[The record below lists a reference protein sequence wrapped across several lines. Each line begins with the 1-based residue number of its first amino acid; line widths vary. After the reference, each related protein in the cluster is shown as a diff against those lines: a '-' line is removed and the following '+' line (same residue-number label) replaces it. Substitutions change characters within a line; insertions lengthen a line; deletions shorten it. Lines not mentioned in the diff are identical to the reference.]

1 MISHPPPRGILTCG
15 DGAAIAYHHLPGASP
30 GVMFCTGLMSD
41 MTGDKALC
49 LEDFC
54 RRRGQ
59 GFIRFDY
66 RGHGASSGDIAAG
79 TIGEWADDTVA
90 ILDEVTKGPQVLV
103 GSSMGGWIMLLAA
116 LRRPRRVVGLLGIAA
131 AADFTEDLFASG
143 LTVAQKQAIERQ
155 GFTEIPSDYSDQPY
169 IITKAL
175 IDDGRRHLVLRNKIP
190 LDCPVRLIHGMG
202 DEHVPW
208 RTALA
213 ITEGLRS
220 DDVEVI
226 LVKDGGHR
234 LSEDDDLERL
244 CATLE
249 SLLRRIEK
257 S

>member
-1 MISHPPPRGILTCG
+1 
-15 DGAAIAYHHLPGASP
+15 
-30 GVMFCTGLMSD
+30 MFCTGLMSD
-41 MTGDKALC
+41 MTGGKALC

-79 TIGEWADDTVA
+79 TIGEWADDAVA
-90 ILDEVTKGPQVLV
+90 VLDEATEGPQVLV

-116 LRRPRRVVGLLGIAA
+116 LRRPRRIAGLLGIAA
-131 AADFTEDLFASG
+131 AADFTEDLIANG
-143 LTVAQKQAIERQ
+143 LTAAQKQAIERQ
-155 GFTEIPSDYSDQPY
+155 GLAEIPSDHGDGPY

-175 IDDGRRHLVLRNKIP
+175 IDDARRHLLLRNEIP
-190 LDCPVRLIHGMG
+190 LDCPVRLIHGMK
-202 DEHVPW
+202 DTDVPW

-213 ITEGLRS
+213 IAERLRS

-257 S
+257 P